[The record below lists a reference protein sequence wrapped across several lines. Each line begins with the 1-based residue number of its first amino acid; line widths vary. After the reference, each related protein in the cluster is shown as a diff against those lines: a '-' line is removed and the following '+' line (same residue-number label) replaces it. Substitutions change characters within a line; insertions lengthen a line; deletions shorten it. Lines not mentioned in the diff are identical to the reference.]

1 MELKI
6 GTHILTTPIL
16 TLHLAMLHCEIPLFI
31 VVVVAVVAVAVFF
44 IFVYSI
50 HFRIALALPLTDHS
64 LLVNRSST
72 WGLCRSLVNLW
83 ILRFVP
89 EIIK

>member
-89 EIIK
+89 E

>member
-31 VVVVAVVAVAVFF
+31 FVVVAVVAVVAVVTVVVFLFLF
-44 IFVYSI
+44 IRYTFG
-50 HFRIALALPLTDHS
+50 LPLH
-64 LLVNRSST
+64 
-72 WGLCRSLVNLW
+72 CR
-83 ILRFVP
+83 
-89 EIIK
+89 

>member
-16 TLHLAMLHCEIPLFI
+16 TLHLAMLHCEIPLFF
-31 VVVVAVVAVAVFF
+31 VVVAVVAVVAIAVLF

-89 EIIK
+89 E